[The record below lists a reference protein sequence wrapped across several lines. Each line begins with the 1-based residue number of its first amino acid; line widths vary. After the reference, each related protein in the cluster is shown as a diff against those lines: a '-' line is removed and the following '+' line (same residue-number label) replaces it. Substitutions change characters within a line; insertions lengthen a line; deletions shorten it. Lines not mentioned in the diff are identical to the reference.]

1 MGIAWNGSR
10 FYITGGQND
19 KVYEYN
25 PDGTYTGFNF
35 AVGSQDNEPT
45 GITAKA
51 GAFYVA
57 GDTTARVYEYN
68 SAGSYTGFNFS
79 VGNQDTEARKL

>member
-1 MGIAWNGSR
+1 MIKFTN
-10 FYITGGQND
+10 IILM
-19 KVYEYN
+19 EL
-25 PDGTYTGFNF
+25 